1 MPAHRERTIMH
12 VRPPPDLHPRRA
24 RGLGPPAAM
33 LALAAVLTAGGCRTF
48 TPPAQTKTIHSG
60 PKGQVKMVSFEATRR
75 ATYVMVDEHGVVRM
89 AAEPPPDAALDA
101 SVDATATLK
110 AMLEKVE
117 LEGTLEA
124 EVVEKI
130 VKLTE
135 RTQAVV
141 LMRDAMFRLAE
152 MHVNGVISDGDY
164 LTLYNKALAGAIAL
178 AAPDAE
184 TAQAML
190 RALLLEALVEKLP
203 EDERARFML
212 NPESSV
218 RDITNLLYPD
228 RPRTP
233 GDQQEGRG

>member
-1 MPAHRERTIMH
+1 M
-12 VRPPPDLHPRRA
+12 A
-24 RGLGPPAAM
+24 RLQLLLVGAS
-33 LALAAVLTAGGCRTF
+33 ALILTSLAGGCRTF
-48 TPPAQTKTIHSG
+48 TPPAQQRTIY
-60 PKGQVKMVSFEATRR
+60 KDDNATVKLVSFEATRR
-75 ATYVMVDEHGVVRM
+75 AAYVVINKDGTIRM

-117 LEGTLEA
+117 LEGSLDA
-124 EVVEKI
+124 KVVEKI

-152 MHVNGVISDGDY
+152 MHVNGVIDNDDY

-178 AAPDAE
+178 AAPDAD

-190 RALLLEALVEKLP
+190 RSLLLQSLVDSLP
-203 EDERARFML
+203 PEQRAQFML
-212 NPESSV
+212 DPESSI
-218 RDITNLLYPD
+218 RDIGSLLYPD
-228 RPRTP
+228 RQPESEPRRP
-233 GDQQEGRG
+233 RDDGREGAR

>member
-1 MPAHRERTIMH
+1 M
-12 VRPPPDLHPRRA
+12 
-24 RGLGPPAAM
+24 
-33 LALAAVLTAGGCRTF
+33 AVSVLVLLGGCRTF
-48 TPPAQTKTIHSG
+48 TPPAQTRTIFSDDNIHA
-60 PKGQVKMVSFEATRR
+60 KMVSFEATRR
-75 ATYVMVDEHGVVRM
+75 AAYVIVDNDGSVRM

-117 LEGTLEA
+117 LEGELSA

-152 MHVNGVISDGDY
+152 MHVNGVITSEDY
-164 LTLYNKALAGAIAL
+164 LALYNKALAGAIAL

-190 RALLLEALVEKLP
+190 RALLLESLVELLP
-203 EDERARFML
+203 PEQRVQFML
-212 NPESSV
+212 DPESSIQ
-218 RDITNLLYPD
+218 DITDLLDPD
-228 RPRTP
+228 
-233 GDQQEGRG
+233 G